1 MRSTRR
7 LLDRYSSVSRH
18 SSIALLALTGLAAA
32 VTIVSCSSGEDPAA
46 SGVQPGDAGQ
56 ETSTASD
63 VDTPDADAGDTDALI
78 SLRDA
83 APYDGGRLPIVCASP
98 PCAKSLTT
106 TRPPVTYEY
115 DEGYC
120 ALLDDGTVACW
131 GSNGYGELGRGDDA
145 AAGDSATAARVVGL
159 SNVAQLDH
167 TCAVAEDGGAW
178 CWGTG
183 AFLRNGDGTS
193 TTERT
198 PLELDLPGPA
208 KRVAMGLEMTCADL
222 EDQLLCWGKNK
233 DAQIVPL
240 DVAASYETVPPTSIP
255 IPAGAKL
262 RQLLVGN
269 AVFAVR
275 EDGTTLSWG
284 GNPPL
289 GRISS
294 ISPDPNPLPIALRDI
309 SSIDVTSDSACA
321 TVLGVGYCWGRAVSP
336 PSVFDRIL
344 PEPVAT
350 PEPIVQ
356 IATTRAIQRA
366 MQGDIVKQPQR
377 WCAVGASG
385 DVYCW
390 GYNAGGQA
398 GDGTKEHA
406 YDPVKVKGL
415 PAPAADV
422 KVLPDSTCALLTNG
436 KVYCWGTNYYGQL
449 GNGKIRTPSLVPQ
462 EVVLP

>member
-1 MRSTRR
+1 
-7 LLDRYSSVSRH
+7 L
-18 SSIALLALTGLAAA
+18 IFTGLAAGMT
-32 VTIVSCSSGEDPAA
+32 VVSCSSSEDPAGP
-46 SGVQPGDAGQ
+46 GVQPSDAGQ
-56 ETSTASD
+56 ESSTTPD
-63 VDTPDADAGDTDALI
+63 VDTSDAGDADALI

-83 APYDGGRLPIVCASP
+83 APYDGGPLPIVCASH

-115 DEGYC
+115 NEGYC

-131 GSNGYGELGRGDDA
+131 GSNGYRELGRGDDA
-145 AAGDSATAARVVGL
+145 GTEDSATAARVEGL
-159 SNVAQLDH
+159 SNVVQLDH
-167 TCAVAEDGGAW
+167 TCAVDKDGGAS

-183 AFLRNGDGTS
+183 AFLRNDAGTTS
-193 TTERT
+193 TERA
-198 PLELDLPGPA
+198 PFKLNLPGPA
-208 KRVAMGLEMTCADL
+208 KRVAMGLDVMCAEL
-222 EDQLLCWGKNK
+222 EDQLLCWGKNSK
-233 DAQIVPL
+233 AQIVPL
-240 DVAASYETVPPTSIP
+240 DVAAWYQTVLPTPIAIP
-255 IPAGAKL
+255 SGAPI
-262 RQLLVGN
+262 RELLVGN
-269 AVFAVR
+269 AVIAVR

-284 GNPPL
+284 GSPLL

-294 ISPDPNPLPIALRDI
+294 MDPDPNPMAIPLTDL
-309 SSIDVTSDSACA
+309 SSIDVSIEAACA

-336 PSVFDRIL
+336 PTVFDRVL

-356 IATTRAIQRA
+356 IATSRAIQRA

-390 GYNAGGQA
+390 GYNEGGQA

-406 YDPVKVKGL
+406 YNPVKVKGL

-422 KVLPDSTCALLTNG
+422 KVQPDSTCALLTNG
-436 KVYCWGTNYYGQL
+436 NVYCWGTNYYGQL
-449 GNGKIRTPSLVPQ
+449 GNGEIRTPSLVPQ